1 MTTYTW
7 KAGEVHVMDAGPGYM
22 LSARVYIRNMCSPK
36 SSEKMLILQG
46 SFVVCLVISG
56 AYLLWQ

>member
-1 MTTYTW
+1 
-7 KAGEVHVMDAGPGYM
+7 MDAGPGYM